1 MPSLVQLSLLL
12 PASKQANL
20 FQPFMRALRQTGG
33 GLQRVSAKLPNWVP
47 VKGLADTLETAGGKH
62 LAPVVKRLRKDPE
75 WSELMSGR
83 VSSNGTMRQL
93 RSAIYANEPPAL
105 TEAIKRT
112 GGAQGLL
119 AGSVVG
125 LPLLLA
131 MEKARRELNEHFFAN
146 RDRKSVV

>member
-1 MPSLVQLSLLL
+1 
-12 PASKQANL
+12 
-20 FQPFMRALRQTGG
+20 
-33 GLQRVSAKLPNWVP
+33 
-47 VKGLADTLETAGGKH
+47 
-62 LAPVVKRLRKDPE
+62 
-75 WSELMSGR
+75 
-83 VSSNGTMRQL
+83 MRQL

-146 RDRKSVV
+146 RDQLMDRALSFVRDTAAPWVKRHMPY